1 MLVNMGSFH
10 LLFVGEDKK
19 NLHSRSA
26 LLFHKTLLKTLF
38 KIHHS
43 KKKKKIGKLCLK
55 SVYYKL
61 VCKRGWGEGGALFE
75 VNCVVTHIS
84 PFTNFWTRALI
95 IRHKTRTLIYEG

>member
-1 MLVNMGSFH
+1 MGSFH

-43 KKKKKIGKLCLK
+43 EKKEIGKLC
-55 SVYYKL
+55 
-61 VCKRGWGEGGALFE
+61 FE

-95 IRHKTRTLIYEG
+95 VRHKTRTLIYEG

>member
-43 KKKKKIGKLCLK
+43 KKKKENWKTLLKIGLL
-55 SVYYKL
+55 
-61 VCKRGWGEGGALFE
+61 
-75 VNCVVTHIS
+75 
-84 PFTNFWTRALI
+84 
-95 IRHKTRTLIYEG
+95 